1 MRTEPVWT
9 HLETEL
15 FFPPNQEHL
24 QSVMSHKSNNF
35 YSSVKAFFLGGA
47 TVSLLHMQQI
57 EGCSL
62 KVQGCNP
69 LVSMA
74 TIYIPCVYYALCV
87 KSQEDI
93 P

>member
-1 MRTEPVWT
+1 M
-9 HLETEL
+9 
-15 FFPPNQEHL
+15 
-24 QSVMSHKSNNF
+24 
-35 YSSVKAFFLGGA
+35 KASYFFLA

-57 EGCSL
+57 ECCRL

-69 LVSMA
+69 LVSTV